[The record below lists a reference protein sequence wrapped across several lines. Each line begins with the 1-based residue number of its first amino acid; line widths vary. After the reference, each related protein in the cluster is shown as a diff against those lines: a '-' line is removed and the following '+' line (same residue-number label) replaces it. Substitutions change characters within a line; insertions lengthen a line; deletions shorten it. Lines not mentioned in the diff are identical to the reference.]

1 MFCRQ
6 FMMNDIECDERGNIS
21 KLLRDISSMNTLRT
35 LIAIH
40 FEYERSRP
48 STSSIT
54 LRFRSYRQTR
64 INRITKLSSDACLMV
79 DFRWNAA
86 ITVFAIFQRICG
98 TLHRSTI
105 WREFQF
111 ARAHCITKST
121 SVPNARG
128 HFEAIERPELTEFA
142 AALYVAFST
151 KSEDIQIPAYTS
163 IQKIEPSILFNILSS
178 KRKENRDIVIIN
190 ISI

>member
-1 MFCRQ
+1 MFYRQ

-54 LRFRSYRQTR
+54 LRYRSYRQTR

-79 DFRWNAA
+79 DFRWNTA

-111 ARAHCITKST
+111 ARAHCITKRT
-121 SVPNARG
+121 SARG

-142 AALYVAFST
+142 ATLYVAFST
-151 KSEDIQIPAYTS
+151 KSEDIQIPTYTH
-163 IQKIEPSILFNILSS
+163 LY
-178 KRKENRDIVIIN
+178 RK
-190 ISI
+190 